1 MSITALRIVDDYAS
15 PAECDAILA
24 TIAAYRRADEPPLID
39 RPERGRSLRYRVIAG
54 DVIEH
59 RFRDLEGLYL
69 RTGAVV
75 GELSGTALAPIDDRV
90 AGINVNITPPGGEYR
105 WHYDRNEVTAILYLN
120 EVEGG
125 VTEIYA
131 NHRIV
136 LPSRLGAAQ
145 AALDSVV
152 ASRAI
157 RAIVGKKTIV
167 EPKAGRLVVMRGD
180 RCLHSVSAVTGSH
193 ERVNICMAYD
203 RLGVHHRS
211 RNALDTYLYTQQTV
225 TGRDPNYRN

>member
-1 MSITALRIVDDYAS
+1 MSGTALRVVDDYAS

-54 DVIEH
+54 DVIE
-59 RFRDLEGLYL
+59 RRLRDLEGLYL
-69 RTGAVV
+69 RTGAVI
-75 GELSGTALAPIDDRV
+75 GEWSGTALTPIADRR

-105 WHYDRNEVTAILYLN
+105 WHYDRNEFTAILYLN

-136 LPSRLGAAQ
+136 LPSRLGATQ

-152 ASRAI
+152 GSRVI
-157 RAIVGKKTIV
+157 RAVVGHKTIV
-167 EPKAGRLVVMRGD
+167 HPKTGRLVVMRGD
-180 RCLHSVSAVTGSH
+180 RCLHSVSPVTGTH

-203 RLGVHHRS
+203 RVGVHHRS
-211 RNALDTYLYTQQTV
+211 RNALDNYLYTQQTV
-225 TGRDPNYRN
+225 EGGDPNYRD